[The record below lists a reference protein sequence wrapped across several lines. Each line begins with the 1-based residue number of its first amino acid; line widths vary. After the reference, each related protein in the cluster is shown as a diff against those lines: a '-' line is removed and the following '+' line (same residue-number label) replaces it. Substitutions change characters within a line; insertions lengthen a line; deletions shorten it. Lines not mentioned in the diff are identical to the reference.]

1 MKEFKKKDREQIVS
15 DNCNNLGKYNQ
26 IFRQIPSESIQLGR
40 KDKDVIQSLLKTM
53 RADKELGFG
62 FVASYS

>member
-1 MKEFKKKDREQIVS
+1 MKKFQKKDKEQIVS
-15 DNCNNLGKYNQ
+15 GNCNNLGKYNQ
-26 IFRQIPSESIQLGR
+26 VFRQIPSESSQQGR

-62 FVASYS
+62 FVACYS